1 MSGSVLFLGIFL
13 GCLFL
18 MATVLII
25 YYKQI
30 SEGYEDHDRFR
41 IMQQVGM
48 SRKEVK
54 RAINKQILL
63 VFFLPLLMAA
73 LHMVFAF
80 EIICNMLLVFG
91 MVNRLLFFGCTAVT
105 FLIFAAAYVVVYRIT
120 AHTYYRLVEA

>member
-1 MSGSVLFLGIFL
+1 MYGSFLFLGIFL

-63 VFFLPLLMAA
+63 VFCRCSWLRCIWCSPLRSSATCFLCS
-73 LHMVFAF
+73 
-80 EIICNMLLVFG
+80 EW
-91 MVNRLLFFGCTAVT
+91 
-105 FLIFAAAYVVVYRIT
+105 
-120 AHTYYRLVEA
+120 